1 MICISAPCTLTKQY
15 VQSFFENAC
24 KVVRANHNYRQ
35 DDLQVRA
42 ALARKT
48 TLREQAAMCLAGFTT
63 ARIARALTAW
73 RELAAEERG
82 LRYALCW
89 LTSCQLGVL

>member
-1 MICISAPCTLTKQY
+1 MHTYKAVCSA
-15 VQSFFENAC
+15 SFENAC
-24 KVVRANHNYRQ
+24 KLVRTNHNYRQ
-35 DDLQVRA
+35 GDLQVRA

-48 TLREQAAMCLAGFTT
+48 ALREQAAMCLAGFTT